1 MINLKNPKHLKIIAI
16 ITFLLVVIG
25 AFLNLNTFVMSA
37 FIGIFVGALV
47 QIFIHKKSS

>member
-16 ITFLLVVIG
+16 ISFILVVTG
-25 AFLNLNTFVMSA
+25 AYFNLNTFLMSA